1 MIFILKNADF
11 SANNLGKIDLPFDLT
26 DRHKAML
33 AQYSKNITFN
43 QKMAFGAFINTLD
56 NSGLMSKIK
65 VLCMP
70 ILAANVGEAF
80 VNLASS
86 SYSKEND
93 LSSSPNFD
101 MVDDGVRNI
110 NTTASVSEALMLPS
124 TKGLE
129 FGNMHILCAANTE
142 YYSELTETSR
152 MMYLYQSSPEAII
165 QFSHTQGGGTR
176 VSIYRI
182 TTTSFIDIFGEN
194 NFNVNCLYS
203 GKKIYGLN
211 SYNGEFYV
219 ITESEKSNIVN
230 TQSGYES
237 VLKNTV
243 SSNARYNGNA
253 KQTLA
258 SPHWV
263 ISIGTGL
270 TDEEQNIYRTAINNL
285 LSAFGK

>member
-11 SANNLGKIDLPFDLT
+11 SANNLGKIELPFDLT

-43 QKMAFGAFINTLD
+43 QKIAFGIFINTLD
-56 NSGLMSKIK
+56 NSGIMSKIK

-86 SYSKEND
+86 GYSKEND
-93 LSSSPNFD
+93 LSSSSNFD
-101 MVDDGVRNI
+101 IVDDGVRNI
-110 NTTASVSEALMLPS
+110 NTTASVSESLLLPS
-124 TKGLE
+124 AEGIE

-142 YYSELTETSR
+142 YYSELGEGHR
-152 MMYLYQSSPEAII
+152 MMYLYQGSTEAII
-165 QFSHTQGGGTR
+165 AFSHTQGGGTR
-176 VSIYRI
+176 VSTYKVDN
-182 TTTSFIDIFGEN
+182 SYFESIFGKN
-194 NFNVNCLYS
+194 NYTVDCPKS

-219 ITESEKSNIVN
+219 ITESEKSIVAN

-243 SSNARYNGNA
+243 SSSARYNGNA

-258 SPHWV
+258 SPHWI

-270 TDEEQNIYRTAINNL
+270 ADEEQNIYRTALNNL